1 MGDTERRHIFCDGF
15 PLISAM
21 PCWGPIS
28 QGEAMSFAEEF
39 RAKAIECFER
49 ARRAQDSEYQRI
61 YYNLA
66 IQWLAWAAEIDGRGV
81 VDPAILPPSA
91 QRRRA

>member
-1 MGDTERRHIFCDGF
+1 
-15 PLISAM
+15 M
-21 PCWGPIS
+21 PCLGAYFAR
-28 QGEAMSFAEEF
+28 EAMSVAEEF

-91 QRRRA
+91 QRQRA

>member
-1 MGDTERRHIFCDGF
+1 
-15 PLISAM
+15 M
-21 PCWGPIS
+21 PRLPSDLCHAVLGAYFAR
-28 QGEAMSFAEEF
+28 EAMSVAEEF

>member
-1 MGDTERRHIFCDGF
+1 
-15 PLISAM
+15 
-21 PCWGPIS
+21 
-28 QGEAMSFAEEF
+28 MSLAEEF
-39 RAKAIECFER
+39 RAKAIGCFER